1 MAADD
6 NDGESE
12 RAPEGVPTDGAGD
25 DAGDGA
31 AREPA
36 AAAADTPKKK
46 KKAKK
51 PSGSATPAAGAE
63 PTPGSAARPDDDGQF
78 GAVKILADLPGAGTP
93 DGGTLR
99 DARAAFEV
107 GDYARVRELAAR
119 LARSEEREIAT
130 AADDLL
136 RRTGVD
142 QVQIAFL
149 VACALA
155 ILTIA
160 WIYIPH

>member
-1 MAADD
+1 MAENDD
-6 NDGESE
+6 ENESE
-12 RAPEGVPTDGAGD
+12 STRAPDGVATDGDVG
-25 DAGDGA
+25 GP
-31 AREPA
+31 ARA
-36 AAAADTPKKK
+36 AAATDEPKKK
-46 KKAKK
+46 KKTKK
-51 PSGSATPAAGAE
+51 AASGASPSAAGGERA
-63 PTPGSAARPDDDGQF
+63 GSAARPVDDGQF
-78 GAVKILADLPGAGTP
+78 GAVKVLAELPGVGTP
-93 DGGTLR
+93 DGETLR

-107 GDYARVRELAAR
+107 GDYARARELAAR
-119 LARSEEREIAT
+119 LARSEDREIAT
-130 AADDLL
+130 AAEDIL